1 MNRIN
6 LFNIGQKSFNL
17 SIIFLMTAP
26 FLSGL
31 FLILSLI
38 ISIILKGEFLIK
50 NKWNYPIFISIGILF
65 LSCIRNTIFNTQEIN
80 QNLTLWVDVF
90 NWIPF
95 LLIFI
100 FIPLYISST
109 NQKILFSKLL
119 IISNVPLLI
128 SCFLQKHFEIYGPF
142 SIFNGLI
149 VWYQRVPGET
159 TISTTGL
166 FNNPNYAGFAL
177 VTMVP
182 FIFFNIGINNK
193 SKLNK
198 LITIFILLI
207 TIYTI
212 FITNSRNAYI
222 GLLISFLLSFGI
234 KIIYIIGISILL
246 LLPINIITFNLFN
259 LETLSIVSKQTL
271 IDFYH
276 NIISIRIGDILFTQR
291 VEIWNKAINLIFQ
304 KPIFGW
310 GASTFSFLYLKNN
323 GLYGAQHTHNI
334 ILQISQN
341 YGIPFAILI
350 SGTVLLL
357 TFKSVR
363 ILREVKNKKNL
374 INKFWIISLLVAIF
388 HLLFDVVLFDL
399 RLNILFCILI
409 TGSKILVLENKN
421 HDNFNFKD
429 RLFNYK

>member
-6 LFNIGQKSFNL
+6 LFRVGQKFFNL
-17 SIIFLMTAP
+17 SIIFLMSAP
-26 FLSGL
+26 FFSGL

-50 NKWNYPIFISIGILF
+50 NKWNYPVILSIGIL
-65 LSCIRNTIFNTQEIN
+65 LISCIRNTIYNNQEFNPK
-80 QNLTLWVDVF
+80 LTLLWVDVF

-100 FIPLYISST
+100 FVPIYISSI
-109 NQKILFSKLL
+109 NQKVLFSKLI
-119 IISNVPLLI
+119 IISNIPLLI

-142 SIFNGLI
+142 SFLNGLI

-177 VTMVP
+177 VTMVA
-182 FIFFNIGINNK
+182 FIIFNIKINDK
-193 SKLNK
+193 SIIKK
-198 LITIFILLI
+198 FITIFILLI

-212 FITNSRNAYI
+212 YITNSRNAYI
-222 GLLISFLLSFGI
+222 GLFISFLLSFGI
-234 KIIYIIGISILL
+234 KFIYILLITILV
-246 LLPINIITFNLFN
+246 LLPLNIIIFNLFKI
-259 LETLSIVSKQTL
+259 ETLFIISKQTL
-271 IDFYH
+271 IDIYYKV
-276 NIISIRIGDILFTQR
+276 ISIRMGNILVTQR
-291 VEIWNKAINLIFQ
+291 IEIWNKAVDLILQ
-304 KPIFGW
+304 KPILGW
-310 GASTFSFLYLKNN
+310 GASTFGVLYLKNN

-341 YGIPFAILI
+341 YGIPFAVLVC
-350 SGTVLLL
+350 GTILLL
-357 TFKSVR
+357 IYKSVN
-363 ILREVKNKKNL
+363 ILFKANNTKNPIDKY
-374 INKFWIISLLVAIF
+374 WIISLIVASI

-409 TGSKILVLENKN
+409 TGSKIIVHESNN
-421 HDNFNFKD
+421 HLISKD
-429 RLFNYK
+429 RLFNYN